1 MTGCSA
7 KTQGG
12 AMKRCLLHLQIRDQL
27 LDPVNC
33 ELVADSQK
41 QFLVMLYLLVE
52 WGTFFAHR
60 EYMRRVV
67 KLFLPNVSSFAIIR
81 LGLELGNEAFAA
93 PKLDRAAID

>member
-1 MTGCSA
+1 MLR
-7 KTQGG
+7 
-12 AMKRCLLHLQIRDQL
+12 MKRCLLHLQIRDQL